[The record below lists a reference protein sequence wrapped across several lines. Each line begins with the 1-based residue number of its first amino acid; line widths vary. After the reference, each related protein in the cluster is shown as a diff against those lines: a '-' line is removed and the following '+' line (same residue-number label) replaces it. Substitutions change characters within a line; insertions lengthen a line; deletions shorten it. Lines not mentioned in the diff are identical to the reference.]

1 MKNHFNELPMPPFGF
16 WEKTPAVGRLP
27 ENRSDAGVY
36 LLAEFLGAKGMI
48 FIKDE
53 DGLYTADPKKDTG
66 ATFIAEADAK
76 DLLESGQDDLIVER
90 VILGYMQ
97 RAKNMREIRIV
108 NGLKPGQVLA
118 ALRGE
123 AVGTAIRAGR

>member
-1 MKNHFNELPMPPFGF
+1 M
-16 WEKTPAVGRLP
+16 GRLP

-53 DGLYTADPKKDTG
+53 DGLYTADPKKDSD
-66 ATFIAEADAK
+66 ATFIAEADAT

-123 AVGTAIRAGR
+123 AVGTTIRAGR